1 MMIGSEKDVRHIQ
14 PMREKQSDA
23 WEESQKRPS
32 LSLPLDHELY
42 EWGAETAPA
51 MWLSQKESGTARKP
65 QVRAENEAITKEKS
79 WG

>member
-1 MMIGSEKDVRHIQ
+1 MIGSEKDVRHIQ

-23 WEESQKRPS
+23 CEESQKRPSLS

-51 MWLSQKESGTARKP
+51 MWL
-65 QVRAENEAITKEKS
+65 
-79 WG
+79 